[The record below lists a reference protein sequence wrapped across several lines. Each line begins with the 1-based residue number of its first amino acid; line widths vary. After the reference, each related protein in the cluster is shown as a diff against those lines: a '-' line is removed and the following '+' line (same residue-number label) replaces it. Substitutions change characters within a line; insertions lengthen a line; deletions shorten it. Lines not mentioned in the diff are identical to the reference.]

1 MQFSHY
7 DKVPVQMVAQLQGRV
22 RGLA

>member
-1 MQFSHY
+1 MQFSNY
-7 DKVPVQMVAQLQGRV
+7 DQVHGEMVAQLQGRV